1 MPSRIGIPRVGR
13 ARFARSGL
21 LLSTPGVISHEI
33 TPQKRL
39 SQLTILMRATRLAT
53 SHSPVGSVA
62 ESAAGPADAA
72 PGANSDIAI
81 THAVNAAANC
91 QAANLLELARCGII
105 FALQKLPDTAP
116 SKPTTHAPSFGVRE
130 HRLPIKMV

>member
-1 MPSRIGIPRVGR
+1 MPRRIGIPRVGR

-62 ESAAGPADAA
+62 ESVIGPAGAA
-72 PGANSDIAI
+72 ANANSDIAI
-81 THAVNAAANC
+81 THTVNAAANC
-91 QAANLLELARCGII
+91 QAANLLELARCGTV
-105 FALQKLPDTAP
+105 FALRKLQDTAP
-116 SKPTTHAPSFGVRE
+116 NKPTIHVWPFGVRG
-130 HRLPIKMV
+130 HRLPLKK